1 MLEVCL
7 RYGTALFSLALE
19 TDKAIKWQKE
29 MKELIYLIEENG
41 ELLELL
47 NSKFVS
53 IDERKDIV
61 DNVLLF
67 EDEELSSFI
76 KLILDN
82 GRISYLKDILYSFN
96 TLCNR
101 HRGILEGYVYSVEQ
115 LSKSQIESIENALS
129 KKEGKIIELRNL
141 IDKSLIGGLKVVIED
156 RVYDDSIKFHLEKM
170 KTTLIK

>member
-19 TDKAIKWQKE
+19 TGKVIKWQKE

-82 GRISYLKDILYSFN
+82 GRISYLKDILYSFKN
-96 TLCNR
+96 T
-101 HRGILEGYVYSVEQ
+101 SM
-115 LSKSQIESIENALS
+115 SI
-129 KKEGKIIELRNL
+129 
-141 IDKSLIGGLKVVIED
+141 
-156 RVYDDSIKFHLEKM
+156 
-170 KTTLIK
+170 T